1 VSPRHN
7 RRRDK
12 EPPLH
17 RGAALGSAPSRV
29 TASDGEWLVRV
40 VTAGTAT
47 KTYRCP
53 GCAGEI
59 APATAH
65 VVAWPGGGLA
75 GSSDGAADRRH
86 WHSGCWQARQRRRPI
101 G

>member
-1 VSPRHN
+1 MSPRHN
-7 RRRDK
+7 RRRDN
-12 EPPLH
+12 EPSLH

-29 TASDGEWLVRV
+29 SASDGEWLVRV
-40 VTAGTAT
+40 VVAGTAI

-59 APATAH
+59 GPATAH
-65 VVAWPGGGLA
+65 VVAWPGDELGGPE
-75 GSSDGAADRRH
+75 DRRH
-86 WHSGCWQARQRRRPI
+86 WHRGCWQARQRRRPI